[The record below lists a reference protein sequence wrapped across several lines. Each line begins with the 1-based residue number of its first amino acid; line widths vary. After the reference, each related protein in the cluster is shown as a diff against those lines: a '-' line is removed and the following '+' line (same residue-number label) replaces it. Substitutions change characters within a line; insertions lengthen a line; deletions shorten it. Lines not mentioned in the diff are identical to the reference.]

1 MIQQTYHIGDYYDVK
16 INTSYYIINCD
27 DKLNK
32 FNYIYKELSSR
43 KFDINDN
50 ILSSIGRLSIT
61 GINQS

>member
-1 MIQQTYHIGDYYDVK
+1 MIKQTYHIGDYYDVK
-16 INTSYYIINCD
+16 INRSYYIIDCS
-27 DKLNK
+27 DKLNE

-61 GINQS
+61 GIN